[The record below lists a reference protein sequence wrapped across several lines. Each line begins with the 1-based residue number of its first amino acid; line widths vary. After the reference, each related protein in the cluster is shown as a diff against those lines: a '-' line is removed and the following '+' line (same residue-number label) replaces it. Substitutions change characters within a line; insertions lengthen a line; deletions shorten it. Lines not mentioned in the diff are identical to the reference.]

1 MDILEMRNRN
11 EQELRKELSDLLHE
25 QFNLRM
31 QKGTGQL
38 TQPNE
43 LRRVRRDIAR
53 VKTLLNEKAREGFSA
68 PDSGFIFFR
77 CVKAIVTG
85 NSIHIFM
92 LHSRQL

>member
-1 MDILEMRNRN
+1 MDVN
-11 EQELRKELSDLLHE
+11 ELRSRDEAALRKELSSLLHE

-53 VKTLLNEKAREGFSA
+53 LKTVLNEKARQGSSA
-68 PDSGFIFFR
+68 
-77 CVKAIVTG
+77 
-85 NSIHIFM
+85 
-92 LHSRQL
+92 